1 MGGCRCIDMR
11 QRLKTCEKMEAKRTS
26 GESFV
31 LFVIYFAELDFVGVL
46 WKQTQMVKNIEIA
59 EQSTEN

>member
-1 MGGCRCIDMR
+1 M
-11 QRLKTCEKMEAKRTS
+11 KAKRTS
-26 GESFV
+26 GELFV
-31 LFVIYFAELDFVGVL
+31 LFVIYFAELDSVGVL